1 MTRQRAFQT
10 AAARRRANPIEWVI
24 DDVTVRLRPSVDLLE
39 IADLVDAL
47 QAPTPEGMNDV
58 KAAQMKRE
66 TFLEIVRHFL
76 EPGAHEAFDS
86 VAADLDF
93 GMLTDMIQDLVQ
105 EYTGQANPTQEQSSS
120 DGSSETGSSSTA
132 GAPAEA

>member
-24 DDVTVRLRPSVDLLE
+24 DDVTIRLRPSVDLLE

-47 QAPTPEGMNDV
+47 QAPNPEGMNDV
-58 KAAQMKRE
+58 KAAQLKRV
-66 TFLEIVRHFL
+66 TFVDIIKHFL
-76 EPGAHEAFDS
+76 EPGGFDAFDS

-93 GMLTDMIQDLVQ
+93 GMLTEMIQELVQ

-132 GAPAEA
+132 GAPVEA